1 MRFSKTVMLGATLL
15 PLASYAT
22 LGGAPSAVAPS
33 SPMVLRATSHS
44 AAASSATGASAI
56 TATTAATGAAKTTA
70 TAPYTVRESRD
81 ANAVT
86 IREYVLP
93 SNVVFAVA
101 WEGPIRPDM
110 TALLGSYFPTYVAAG
125 ESRARGTGP
134 LIESTGEFRI
144 ESAGRLG
151 HFFGM
156 AYLPRLMPANVR
168 PGDLK

>member
-1 MRFSKTVMLGATLL
+1 MRLLKTAMLFATLS

-22 LGGAPSAVAPS
+22 LGGAPSTGTS
-33 SPMVLRATSHS
+33 SPTMLRAAPQS
-44 AAASSATGASAI
+44 ASASN
-56 TATTAATGAAKTTA
+56 TGVAHKSA

-81 ANAVT
+81 ADGVT

-93 SNVVFAVA
+93 SSVVFAVT

-110 TALLGSYFPTYVAAG
+110 TALLGSYFPNFVAAG

-134 LIESTGEFRI
+134 LIEGNDDFRI

-168 PGDLK
+168 PGKLK